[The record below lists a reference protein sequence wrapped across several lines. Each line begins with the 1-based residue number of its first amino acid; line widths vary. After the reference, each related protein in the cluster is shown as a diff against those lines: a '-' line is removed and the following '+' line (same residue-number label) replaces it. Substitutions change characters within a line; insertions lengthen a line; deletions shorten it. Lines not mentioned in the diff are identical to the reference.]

1 MNTDDPLYQL
11 TQRVIGCAF
20 QVSNTLGVG
29 FLERVYEN
37 SLALELSKAGLLV
50 AQQHPIAVKY
60 DGMIVGEY
68 VADLLVEGTLLVE
81 LKSVKAITDVHAAQC
96 MNYLRATGL
105 PLCLLLNFGTPRVEI
120 RRVTQFS

>member
-105 PLCLLLNFGTPRVEI
+105 P
-120 RRVTQFS
+120 